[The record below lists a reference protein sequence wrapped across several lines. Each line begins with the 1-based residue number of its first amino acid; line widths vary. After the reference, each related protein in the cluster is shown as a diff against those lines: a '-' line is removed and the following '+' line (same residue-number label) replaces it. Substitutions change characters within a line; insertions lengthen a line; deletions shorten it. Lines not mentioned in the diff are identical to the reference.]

1 MGVFASVQ
9 RQLGSGYESIAFRA
23 PASWQVRGQ
32 SAIHFVSV
40 PDLTLSVIATV
51 LNERAEIDGLLQS
64 LRTQV
69 PPVREVV
76 IVDGGSTD
84 GTWERLQ
91 ETAAVWPALRAI
103 RDESCSLR
111 RSSGPIARGRNVA
124 IEAANGM
131 AIACADAGCRYDADW
146 LLRLSAPLRDGSEY
160 ALGGSRLELDHAS
173 VWDVAAAPFLGVKLS
188 ASEPTKSCTA
198 RSMAFTREAWAR
210 AGGFPE
216 TLFIG
221 EDVLFDQAMRQ
232 TARTAFAAGA
242 KARYTP
248 QNGLPAALAQV
259 ASYALADGIAGMR
272 PARLLRNVQRCLAEV
287 LALVLLRWSVWP
299 AVVVLLLEIYFA
311 YRLDGRSLLREPAL
325 QTRRSELLVA
335 RLVFSL
341 AVPWVVAWNQVA
353 GSLRKQYRP
362 NRQNAA

>member
-1 MGVFASVQ
+1 MP
-9 RQLGSGYESIAFRA
+9 E
-23 PASWQVRGQ
+23 P
-32 SAIHFVSV
+32 
-40 PDLTLSVIATV
+40 TLSVIATV
-51 LNERAEIDGLLQS
+51 LNERVEIDGLLQS
-64 LRTQV
+64 LQQQM

-84 GTWERLQ
+84 GTWERL
-91 ETAAVWPALRAI
+91 EDVAAAWSALRVV

-111 RSSGPIARGRNVA
+111 GSAGPIARGRNVA
-124 IEAANGM
+124 IAAAQGT
-131 AIACADAGCRYDADW
+131 AIACADAGCRYDEDW
-146 LLRLSAPLRDGSEY
+146 LVRLSAPLREDDAEY
-160 ALGGSRLELDHAS
+160 ALGGSRLELECAS

-188 ASEPTKSCTA
+188 AGEPTKSCTA

-221 EDVLFDQAMRQ
+221 EDVLFDQAMRR
-232 TARTAFAAGA
+232 TARTSFAAGA

-248 QNGLPAALAQV
+248 RNSLHAALAQV

-287 LALVLLRWSVWP
+287 VTLVLLRWSVWP
-299 AVVVLLLEIYFA
+299 AVAVLLLEIYFA
-311 YRLDGRSLLREPAL
+311 YRLDGRSLLREPKL
-325 QTRRSELLVA
+325 QTRRPALLAA

-353 GSLRKQYRP
+353 GSLRKQYRT